1 MRYNIYTEGHHFGG
15 GSAFSLYGEGNIFT
29 LLRLKAEGVMY
40 MVTWELLFQLCLV
53 ILAILTF
60 FILSVEFIIKII
72 LYIINKK

>member
-1 MRYNIYTEGHHFGG
+1 
-15 GSAFSLYGEGNIFT
+15 
-29 LLRLKAEGVMY
+29 MY